1 MNSYV
6 KHAIAVVALITI
18 VVAVDIAFFKDHPW
32 ERLAATSAS
41 CWSSAPSMSGPCAGC
56 DQRRRLAT
64 HCVTS

>member
-32 ERLAATSAS
+32 ERLAANVGIVLVFGAFYVRFLRG
-41 CWSSAPSMSGPCAGC
+41 A
-56 DQRRRLAT
+56 
-64 HCVTS
+64 